1 LYLFQPNA
9 NIFMSV
15 MLQWLIRT
23 NKISIHK
30 SETPMNHTHLR
41 LQNKNIGNVQATD
54 GRNLLASVKAQRTF
68 RGLCLERTIPK

>member
-1 LYLFQPNA
+1 
-9 NIFMSV
+9 
-15 MLQWLIRT
+15 
-23 NKISIHK
+23 
-30 SETPMNHTHLR
+30 MNHTHLR